1 MVGTSGNS
9 GIGRAD
15 DTASGTT
22 VPARIW
28 PSAELQVTE
37 PILTWPA
44 TRSVIACP
52 APL

>member
-1 MVGTSGNS
+1 MTNDRVKA
-9 GIGRAD
+9 IDRAD
-15 DTASGTT
+15 ETASGIT

-28 PSAELQVTE
+28 PIAELQVTE

-44 TRSVIACP
+44 TRSVIAYP